1 MSVTTAAVRT
11 HPIASPTTSLRRTT
25 VVAGLAASAA
35 TTAAAAAMHAVG
47 VSFDVGGQ
55 MIPLLGF
62 AQLTMIGALIG
73 GVLLAVLNRRSIHAG
88 RRFVQT
94 TTALTAVSCMPS
106 LALGD
111 DVATKLTLAA
121 LHVLAA
127 AIVVPALARHAR

>member
-1 MSVTTAAVRT
+1 MSITAAAVRT

-35 TTAAAAAMHAVG
+35 TTAAATAMHAVG
-47 VSFDVGGQ
+47 VSFNVGGE

-73 GVLLAVLNRRSIHAG
+73 GVLLAALNRRSIQA
-88 RRFVQT
+88 RTRFVQT
-94 TTALTAVSCMPS
+94 TMALTAVSCVPS
-106 LALGD
+106 LTLGD
-111 DVATKLTLAA
+111 DFATKLALAG

-127 AIVVPALARHAR
+127 AIVVTALARHAR